1 MKLMK
6 AGTRLGVLNAMFLR
20 SIYVVAHDLLFY
32 CQVIFYCKNTSQFI
46 FHSPVSEHLGC
57 FQIGAVMLK
66 DITFL
71 HRSFFCRPMASFFL
85 GM

>member
-20 SIYVVAHDLLFY
+20 SVYVVAHDLLFY

-46 FHSPVSEHLGC
+46 FHSPVSEYLGC

-66 DITFL
+66 GTINIL
-71 HRSFFCRPMASFFL
+71 AQVFFL
-85 GM
+85 